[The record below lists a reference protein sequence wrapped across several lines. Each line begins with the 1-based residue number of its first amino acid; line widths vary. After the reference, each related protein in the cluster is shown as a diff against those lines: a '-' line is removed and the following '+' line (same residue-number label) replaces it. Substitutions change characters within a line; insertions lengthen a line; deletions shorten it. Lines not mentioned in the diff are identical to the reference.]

1 MMKEFKE
8 FAMKGNLVDIAVGF
22 VMGAAFAKVVSAF
35 VDGVVMPVVGKIT
48 SGVDF
53 TQMKYVIQDG
63 IAEGKDAAG
72 NVIAAVPEVAI
83 KYGAFITTIIDFT
96 IVAFVMFM
104 AIKAINKTKKAEP
117 APAPAGPTNEE
128 RLLMEIRDAL
138 KK

>member
-8 FAMKGNLVDIAVGF
+8 FAMKGSLVDIAVGF

-35 VDGVVMPVVGKIT
+35 VDGVVMPVIGKIT

-128 RLLMEIRDAL
+128 KLLMEIRDAL